1 MAYTRDDVETWLVDA
16 GSVGDFDET
25 VLDRIIAGVD
35 AHAARFYDLTDAD
48 DGTDD
53 ERDQALIMECAR
65 LYMRKHSSSGYVG
78 TDELGAVR
86 VTSFDPDVRSLLA
99 GRMITAGVFGPS
111 SNTVEVSP

>member
-16 GSVGDFDET
+16 GAVGTFDET
-25 VLDRIIAGVD
+25 LLDRIIAGVD

-65 LYMRKHSSSGYVG
+65 LYTRRHSSSGYVG

-86 VTSFDPDVRSLLA
+86 VTSFDPDVRTMLGPA
-99 GRMITAGVFGPS
+99 MITAGLFGPS
-111 SNTVEVSP
+111 SNTDELEP